1 MNTQEKSKLLD
12 DFYMK
17 YRTITRE
24 DISIVHYNK
33 LAAQCNFQQ
42 LTFIGESE
50 KFLMETPLKWWNSLA
65 GDERERFLIL
75 LEA

>member
-24 DISIVHYNK
+24 DMAIVHYNK
-33 LAAQCNFQQ
+33 LAAQCTFEQ
-42 LTFIGESE
+42 LQFIDQS
-50 KFLMETPLKWWNSLA
+50 FHFMMETPLKWWNSLA
-65 GDERERFLIL
+65 RDERDRFLIL
-75 LEA
+75 LGA